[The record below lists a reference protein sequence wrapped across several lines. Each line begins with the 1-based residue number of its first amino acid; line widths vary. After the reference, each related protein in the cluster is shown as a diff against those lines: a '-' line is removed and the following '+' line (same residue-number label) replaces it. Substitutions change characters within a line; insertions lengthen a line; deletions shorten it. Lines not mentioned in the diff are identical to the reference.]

1 MGYTNYW
8 TPTNSFTKKQRMA
21 MVDFTEK
28 AIKLSGVKICG
39 LDGTGKP
46 ELTGKRIGFNGC
58 EADGHDHESF
68 ILLADNDW
76 NFCKTA
82 RKPYDV
88 VVKACLLYGEE
99 IGIIRD
105 WAFDGDKSE
114 SEYLDGV
121 KLYEAAMLAPTKDK
135 GELTQEDY
143 DEMRERLTNHTVENM
158 DDRTLADIIA
168 EGCPGHNNMED
179 DDILELFIDT
189 FGEDEIV
196 ELQNE
201 LRIVSLKG

>member
-8 TPTNSFTKKQRMA
+8 TPTKKITAGKRKK

-46 ELTGKRIGFNGC
+46 RVATERIGFNGC
-58 EADGHDHESF
+58 EADGDEHESF
-68 ILLADNDW
+68 ILLADSEW
-76 NFCKTA
+76 AFCKTA

-88 VVKACLLYGEE
+88 VVKACLMYALELK
-99 IGIIRD
+99 IITD
-105 WAFDGDKSE
+105 WSFDGDKSE